1 MPIYHTLMSETCVM
15 QSTEKL
21 SFEQLPVAVSE
32 LLERVRRIENL
43 LTGDKITSNI
53 QNEMLDIKETSGFLK
68 LSVSTIYSKVCRGE
82 IPATKPGRQLYF
94 NKAELTEW
102 LKQKRKKTTQELIS
116 EFQGE
121 RSRITFQR
129 KRKAQRNY

>member
-1 MPIYHTLMSETCVM
+1 M
-15 QSTEKL
+15 QVTEKL
-21 SFEQLPVAVSE
+21 TFEQLPIAISE
-32 LLERVRRIENL
+32 LLERVKRIENL
-43 LTGDKITSNI
+43 LTGEKIALDI
-53 QNEMLDIKETSGFLK
+53 QDEMLDIKETSAFLK
-68 LSVSTIYSKVCRGE
+68 LSIATIYSKVCRGE
-82 IPATKPGRQLYF
+82 IPASKPGRQLYF

-121 RSRITFQR
+121 RGRITFQR

>member
-1 MPIYHTLMSETCVM
+1 M

-21 SFEQLPVAVSE
+21 TFEQIPIAITE
-32 LLERVRRIENL
+32 LLERVRRIESL
-43 LTGDKITSNI
+43 LNGEKIALDI
-53 QNEMLDIKETSGFLK
+53 QDEMLDIKETSAFLK

-102 LKQKRKKTTQELIS
+102 LKQKRKKTTRELIS

-121 RSRITFQR
+121 RGRIPFAR
-129 KRKAQRNY
+129 KRKALRSF

>member
-1 MPIYHTLMSETCVM
+1 M
-15 QSTEKL
+15 QSIEKL
-21 SFEQLPVAVSE
+21 TFEQLPLAITE
-32 LLERVRRIENL
+32 LLERVKKIEAL
-43 LTGDKITSNI
+43 LSGDNI
-53 QNEMLDIKETSGFLK
+53 ALDIQDEMLDIKETSVFLK

-121 RSRITFQR
+121 RARIPFQR